1 MEHNELQIERMD
13 DFSILKNFY
22 CGVKEF
28 DEFIHNGEFEEN
40 VLLKLSVPYSVK
52 ENGELVA
59 FFSLACDSL
68 LLEDDYKEDYSDEK
82 AILDD
87 SFGEHVK
94 KFLSKQYYP
103 ALDISYLC
111 VKKDMRQKHYGM
123 AIIERILNF
132 AVDMSEKTGLLFLVV
147 DAFHDSVNQYSTVNF
162 YAKCGF
168 VKCSELKGNTI
179 RMYKTIF

>member
-1 MEHNELQIERMD
+1 MD
-13 DFSILKNFY
+13 DFSILNDFY

-28 DEFIHNGEFEEN
+28 DEFIHSGEFEEN
-40 VLLKLSVPYSVK
+40 VILKLSVPYSVK

-68 LLEDDYKEDYSDEK
+68 LLEDDYKEDFSDEK

-94 KFLSKQYYP
+94 KFMSKQYYP

-111 VKKDMRQKHYGM
+111 VKKDLRQKHYGK
-123 AIIERILNF
+123 AIIERILDF
-132 AVDMSEKTGLLFLVV
+132 AVDASEKIGLLFLVV